1 MYEPWMVMC
10 VCMCVCVSRWVMS
23 NRDRGEQ
30 LGKELWRAVKVTAA
44 GDKSDLYRLLLVWL
58 LIAHC
63 LLAESSLMR
72 RKSPW
77 FVPVLYTAEWEI
89 QRHRERKRKRGSPS
103 EEWWT
108 RLKAAAS
115 FDHLLSFFNTGG
127 DVSNA
132 WHKKVLSLSLSLLG
146 LCDIHHRITGR
157 LPSGKK
163 TEENGRQEL
172 ERNKQLGSFEMNW
185 EGNRGEGRQTE
196 TGRKRQS
203 DIYPRPCTTIKPSG
217 SGGIGCLCTGW
228 PEKITVMKA
237 NQIKL

>member
-132 WHKKVLSLSLSLLG
+132 WHKKVLSLSVSLSAWSVWHTPS
-146 LCDIHHRITGR
+146 DYRQTTKWQKNRREWQTRI
-157 LPSGKK
+157 GKK
-163 TEENGRQEL
+163 QAARVIWDELRRKSRRRETDWNGKKKA
-172 ERNKQLGSFEMNW
+172 ERYISSSMH
-185 EGNRGEGRQTE
+185 
-196 TGRKRQS
+196 
-203 DIYPRPCTTIKPSG
+203 YH
-217 SGGIGCLCTGW
+217 
-228 PEKITVMKA
+228 
-237 NQIKL
+237 